1 MGFSLPDRIPEAI
14 EETLLDVCFGE
25 LFLVPEVAPPL
36 FDPLL
41 LAFVL
46 LAAAGFAPA
55 VFEGAVRA
63 ALVFVDVLLA
73 PPLGAAARAVVVLL
87 LDDAALV
94 PPLFPPRDPV
104 LLPPVLPAISQ
115 PLFCKFRRNF

>member
-46 LAAAGFAPA
+46 LAAAGVAAA

-63 ALVFVDVLLA
+63 PPVFVDVLLA
-73 PPLGAAARAVVVLL
+73 PPLGAAARALVVLL

-115 PLFCKFRRNF
+115 PLLSKFRRNF